1 MNPWLLLLTI
11 IGWIIV
17 VVVSIA
23 IVLFLVIFL
32 SAVIKTVREGLA
44 ERAKNDNR
52 RTVLLLRSQ
61 PDPEKIADKI
71 DKKLKR
77 QS

>member
-23 IVLFLVIFL
+23 IVLFVVIFL

>member
-23 IVLFLVIFL
+23 IVLFVVIFL

-44 ERAKNDNR
+44 EREKNDNR
-52 RTVLLLRSQ
+52 RTVLMLRSQ